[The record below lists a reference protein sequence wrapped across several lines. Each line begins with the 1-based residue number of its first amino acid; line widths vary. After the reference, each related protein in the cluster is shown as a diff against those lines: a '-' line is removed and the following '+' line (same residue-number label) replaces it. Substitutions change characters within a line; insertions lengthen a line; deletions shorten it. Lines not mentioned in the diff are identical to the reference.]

1 MKEYNKVLKIN
12 KLANVVGCLK
22 KGEAKRIELYLLL
35 IHFIIIIL
43 SLINLLIT
51 PWKILNN
58 SLFVLQI
65 FILSF
70 LVVSLVFLSYNQ
82 ILRKIRKLTH
92 GYYYIIA
99 FFVTL
104 FSIILILIDFL
115 FIIISCSVI
124 VHKIKQYNE
133 VKYDHRSIIII
144 DVCSLLI
151 IIIMFFLWYSDFL
164 RIYART
170 DGSLKDFIDAKIRFY
185 QSQNKKVVNVG
196 GEYSNDN
203 KNNYI
208 NNFEKIEKN
217 IEDDIRSSN
226 KMEFNNEKPINNN
239 KIDKQDDISS
249 VDTK

>member
-12 KLANVVGCLK
+12 KLANIVGCLK
-22 KGEAKRIELYLLL
+22 KCEAKRIELYLLL

-43 SLINLLIT
+43 CIINLLIS

-58 SLFVLQI
+58 SLLVFRI
-65 FILSF
+65 FIISF
-70 LVVSLVFLSYNQ
+70 LVISLGFLSYNQ
-82 ILRKIRKLTH
+82 ILRKMRKLTH

-99 FFVTL
+99 FFGTL
-104 FSIILILIDFL
+104 FSIILLLIDFL
-115 FIIISCSVI
+115 FILISCCVI
-124 VHKIKQYNE
+124 VHKIKKYNE
-133 VKYDHRSIIII
+133 VKYDSKSIIII
-144 DVCSLLI
+144 DTCSLII

-196 GEYSNDN
+196 GEYSNEN
-203 KNNYI
+203 KNNDI
-208 NNFEKIEKN
+208 NNFEKKEKN

-226 KMEFNNEKPINNN
+226 KMEFNNEKPISNSN
-239 KIDKQDDISS
+239 IDKQDDISS

>member
-12 KLANVVGCLK
+12 KLANIVGCLK
-22 KGEAKRIELYLLL
+22 KCEAKRIELYLLL
-35 IHFIIIIL
+35 IHLIIIIL
-43 SLINLLIT
+43 CIINLLIT

-58 SLFVLQI
+58 SLLVFRI
-65 FILSF
+65 FIISF
-70 LVVSLVFLSYNQ
+70 LVISLGFLSYNQ
-82 ILRKIRKLTH
+82 ILRKMRKLTH

-99 FFVTL
+99 FFGTL

-115 FIIISCSVI
+115 FIIISCFVV
-124 VHKIKQYNE
+124 VHKIKKYNE
-133 VKYDHRSIIII
+133 VKYDYRSIIII

-185 QSQNKKVVNVG
+185 QSQNKKVVNVE

-203 KNNYI
+203 KNNDI

-226 KMEFNNEKPINNN
+226 KMDFNNEKPISNI

>member
-22 KGEAKRIELYLLL
+22 KVEAKKIELYLLL

-43 SLINLLIT
+43 GLINLLIT

-99 FFVTL
+99 FFGTL

-115 FIIISCSVI
+115 FILISCCVI
-124 VHKIKQYNE
+124 VHKIKKYNE
-133 VKYDHRSIIII
+133 VKYDSKSIIII
-144 DVCSLLI
+144 DTCSLII

-185 QSQNKKVVNVG
+185 QSQNKKVVNVE

-203 KNNYI
+203 KNNDI

-226 KMEFNNEKPINNN
+226 KMEFNNEKPISNN
-239 KIDKQDDISS
+239 KIDKTDDISS

>member
-22 KGEAKRIELYLLL
+22 KVEAKKIELYLLL

-43 SLINLLIT
+43 GLINLLIT

-99 FFVTL
+99 FFGTL

-185 QSQNKKVVNVG
+185 QSQNKKVVNVE
-196 GEYSNDN
+196 GEYSNNN
-203 KNNYI
+203 KNNDI
-208 NNFEKIEKN
+208 NNFEKIEKH
-217 IEDDIRSSN
+217 IEDDVRSSN
-226 KMEFNNEKPINNN
+226 KMEFNNEKQISNN
-239 KIDKQDDISS
+239 KIDKTDDISS

>member
-22 KGEAKRIELYLLL
+22 KVEAKKIELYLLL

-99 FFVTL
+99 FFGTL

-185 QSQNKKVVNVG
+185 QSQNKKVVNVE

-203 KNNYI
+203 KNNDI

>member
-1 MKEYNKVLKIN
+1 MKEYNKILKIN

-22 KGEAKRIELYLLL
+22 KAEAKKIELYLLL

-43 SLINLLIT
+43 CIIHLLIT

-58 SLFVLQI
+58 SLFVLRI
-65 FILSF
+65 FIFSF
-70 LVVSLVFLSYNQ
+70 LVISLGFLSYNQ
-82 ILRKIRKLTH
+82 ILRKRRKLTH
-92 GYYYIIA
+92 GYYYIVG
-99 FFVTL
+99 FFGTL

-115 FIIISCSVI
+115 FILISCCVT
-124 VHKIKQYNE
+124 VYKIKKYKE
-133 VKYDHRSIIII
+133 VKYDHKSIIII

-151 IIIMFFLWYSDFL
+151 IVAMLCLWYSDFL

-203 KNNYI
+203 KNNDV

-217 IEDDIRSSN
+217 VEDDIRSSN
-226 KMEFNNEKPINNN
+226 KMEFNNEKPISNS
-239 KIDKQDDISS
+239 KLDKQDDISS

>member
-12 KLANVVGCLK
+12 KLANLAGCLK
-22 KGEAKRIELYLLL
+22 RVEAKKIELYLLL

-43 SLINLLIT
+43 NIISLLIT

-58 SLFVLQI
+58 SLLVLQV
-65 FILSF
+65 FIISF
-70 LVVSLVFLSYNQ
+70 LVISLGFLSYNQ
-82 ILRKIRKLTH
+82 ILRKMRKLTH
-92 GYYYIIA
+92 GYYYIIS
-99 FFVTL
+99 FFGTL

-115 FIIISCSVI
+115 FILISCCVV
-124 VHKIKQYNE
+124 VHKIKKYNE
-133 VKYDHRSIIII
+133 VKYDHKSIIII

-151 IIIMFFLWYSDFL
+151 IIAMLFLWYSDFL

-185 QSQNKKVVNVG
+185 QSQNQKVVNVG

-203 KNNYI
+203 KNNDI

-226 KMEFNNEKPINNN
+226 KMEFNNEKPISNSNIN
-239 KIDKQDDISS
+239 KQDDISS